1 MWVTVRTLQQCSRLR
16 IIFFHTHTHTKYNMF
31 TYTIFFIRK
40 SDGRILRRFDTQQLS
55 KYFLKKTVEE
65 QLRLVLNNNVD
76 LERRDIVI
84 KEYEG
89 KVYNHE

>member
-1 MWVTVRTLQQCSRLR
+1 
-16 IIFFHTHTHTKYNMF
+16 MF

-89 KVYNHE
+89 KVYDHE

>member
-1 MWVTVRTLQQCSRLR
+1 
-16 IIFFHTHTHTKYNMF
+16 MF

-40 SDGRILRRFDTQQLS
+40 SDGRLLRRFDTQQLS
-55 KYFLKKTVEE
+55 KYFLKKIVEE

-89 KVYNHE
+89 KIYEHD